1 MKLNISKCKIVSF
14 GRHIDK
20 NYVYYVGRLVVHG
33 PVITRPRVLSPTL
46 YVPEATTTRVD

>member
-1 MKLNISKCKIVSF
+1 MIFTVQAIY
-14 GRHIDK
+14 RAMR
-20 NYVYYVGRLVVHG
+20 YYAMHAMRAVGRLVVHR